1 MLALKLGMSIGGSN
15 KPMGGWTPDSEGT
28 DLVAWYKNKGGI
40 TLNGSDVSRWA
51 DSSSNSHDMVQ
62 ATASEQPAYNAST
75 GALTFDKTAA
85 QNLQTTSQISIS
97 SDFTVGVKLD
107 PSAINVIVLGDN
119 TTNNEFFKIKDSTTL
134 RFKLSHEGTNTHID
148 ITVNDGEL
156 IADNYIVVTRVS
168 NVVSLYV
175 NGTLQTDTETL
186 EGTVDIDAIGV
197 RATDANPYDGIIQ
210 EVQIYDSTSAA
221 LTANINTYLS
231 TL

>member
-15 KPMGGWTPDSEGT
+15 RPMGGWTPASEGT
-28 DLVAWYKNKGGI
+28 DLVAWYKNKEGI
-40 TLNGSDVSRWA
+40 TLNGSDVSAWA

-75 GALTFDKTAA
+75 GALTFDKTAV
-85 QNLQTTSQISIS
+85 QSLQTTSQISIS
-97 SDFTVGVKLD
+97 GDFTVGVRLD
-107 PSAINVIVLGDN
+107 PSAVNVIILGDN
-119 TTNNEFFKIKDSTTL
+119 TTTNEFFKISNSTTL
-134 RFKLSHEGTNTHID
+134 RFKTDGSQVD
-148 ITVNDGEL
+148 ITVNDGDL
-156 IADNYIVVTRVS
+156 TDDNYLVVTRAS

-186 EGTVDIDAIGV
+186 SGTVDIDAIGV
-197 RATDANPYDGIIQ
+197 RLNNANPYDGIIK
-210 EVQIYDSTSAA
+210 EVQIYDSTSAE

>member
-15 KPMGGWTPDSEGT
+15 RPMGGWTPASEGA
-28 DLVAWYKNKGGI
+28 DLVAWYKNKEGI
-40 TLNGSDVSRWA
+40 TLNGSDVSAWA
-51 DSSSNSHDMVQ
+51 DSSSNSNDMVQ

-85 QNLQTTSQISIS
+85 QSLQTTSQISIS
-97 SDFTVGVKLD
+97 SDFTVGIRLD
-107 PSAINVIVLGDN
+107 PSAVNVIVLGDN
-119 TTNNEFFKIKDSTTL
+119 TTSNEFFKISNSTTL
-134 RFKLSHEGTNTHID
+134 RFKTDGTQVD
-148 ITVNDGEL
+148 ITVNDGNL
-156 IADNYIVVTRVS
+156 TADNYLVVTRAS

>member
-15 KPMGGWTPDSEGT
+15 RPMGGWTPDSEGT
-28 DLVAWYKNKGGI
+28 DLVAWYKNKEGI
-40 TLNGSDVSRWA
+40 TLNGSDVSAWA
-51 DSSSNSHDMVQ
+51 DSSSFDHDMVQ

-97 SDFTVGVKLD
+97 DDFTVGVKLD

-119 TTNNEFFKIKDSTTL
+119 TINNEFFKIKDSTTL
-134 RFKLSHEGTNTHID
+134 RFKTDGSQVD
-148 ITVNDGEL
+148 ITVNDGDL
-156 IADNYIVVTRVS
+156 TADNYIVVTRAS

-186 EGTVDIDAIGV
+186 AGIVDIDAIGV
-197 RATDANPYDGIIQ
+197 RATDANPYDGIIK

>member
-15 KPMGGWTPDSEGT
+15 RPMGGWTPDSEGT
-28 DLVAWYKNKGGI
+28 DLVAWYKNKEGI
-40 TLNGSDVSRWA
+40 TEDVGVSAWA
-51 DSSSNSHDMVQ
+51 DSSSFSHDMVQ
-62 ATASEQPAYNAST
+62 DTDSKQPAYDAST

-85 QNLQTTSQISIS
+85 QNLQTTSQMSIS
-97 SDFTVGVKLD
+97 GDFTVGVRLD

-119 TTNNEFFKIKDSTTL
+119 TINNEFFKIKDSTTL
-134 RFKLSHEGTNTHID
+134 RFKTDGTQVD
-148 ITVNDGEL
+148 ITVNDGDL
-156 IADNYIVVTRVS
+156 TADNYLVVTRAS

-197 RATDANPYDGIIQ
+197 RNPDTNPYDGIIQ
-210 EVQIYDSTSAA
+210 EVQIYDSTSVA
-221 LTANINTYLS
+221 LAANINTYLS

>member
-15 KPMGGWTPDSEGT
+15 RPMGGWTPASEGT
-28 DLVAWYKNKGGI
+28 DLVAWYKNKEGI
-40 TLNGSDVSRWA
+40 TLNGSDVSAWA
-51 DSSSNSHDMVQ
+51 DSSTFSHDMVQ
-62 ATASEQPAYNAST
+62 ATASEQPAYDAST

-85 QNLQTTSQISIS
+85 QSLQTTSQISIS
-97 SDFTVGVKLD
+97 SDFTVGVRLD
-107 PSAINVIVLGDN
+107 PSAVNVIVLGDN
-119 TTNNEFFKIKDSTTL
+119 TTSNEFFKISNSTTL
-134 RFKLSHEGTNTHID
+134 RFKTDGTQVD
-148 ITVNDGEL
+148 ITVNDGNL
-156 IADNYIVVTRVS
+156 NADNYLVVTRAS

-186 EGTVDIDAIGV
+186 AGTVDIDAIGV
-197 RATDANPYDGIIQ
+197 RATDANPYDGIIK